1 MKILL
6 VADGRSPIT
15 LRWLKAIQ
23 PLGYEIHL
31 VSTFPCP
38 PIEKVHL
45 AAILPVAFASMAGSQ
60 VGSAARPEHKTSR
73 GLAHWRP
80 LLQKMRYLLGPLT
93 LPFFSRQF
101 NEIVLS
107 IKPDLVHA
115 LRIPFEGMLAAALPQ
130 VIPLLL
136 STWGNDLTL
145 HARGSLLMKWLTR
158 KALGRADGLFSDTW
172 RDIQLS
178 KEWGL
183 RAGCPTITI
192 PGNGGL
198 DLDEIRKM
206 QKKPPEVPDYLRKR
220 SLVIIN
226 PRGFR
231 PGSVHQDVFFQCLPE
246 VLREFPDVLVICTA
260 MQGQPK
266 ALRQVRALGLEHNV
280 RLLPYVSQP
289 ELWNLY
295 RQSQVYVSLS
305 SHDGTPN
312 TLLEA
317 MAFGCLPVCGDIES
331 IREWISDK
339 QNGLLVDPLDAR
351 AAARTLITAC
361 RDQDLRKRA
370 AIQNQKIIRA
380 RADVQGNRKLIK
392 SFYQQFIKE
401 NEWQI

>member
-1 MKILL
+1 MKLL
-6 VADGRSPIT
+6 LIADGRSPIT

-31 VSTFPCP
+31 VSTFHCP
-38 PIEKVHL
+38 PIEKVQL
-45 AAILPVAFASMAGSQ
+45 VAVLPVAFASMAGSQ
-60 VGSAARPEHKTSR
+60 VGRVAQPEHKTSH
-73 GLAHWRP
+73 GLANWRP
-80 LLQKMRYLLGPLT
+80 LLQKARYTLGPLT
-93 LPFFSRQF
+93 LPFFTQQF
-101 NEIVLS
+101 KNIVLK
-107 IKPDLVHA
+107 IKPDVVHA

-130 VIPLLL
+130 GIPLLL

-145 HARGSLLMKWLTR
+145 HARGSLLMKRLTR
-158 KALGRADGLFSDTW
+158 KALGRADGLFSDTR
-172 RDIQLS
+172 RDVQLA
-178 KEWGL
+178 KKWGL

-198 DLDEIRKM
+198 ELEEIRKM
-206 QKKPPEVPDYLRKR
+206 QQKPPDIPDYLHEH
-220 SLVIIN
+220 SPVIIN

-231 PGSVHQDVFFQCLPE
+231 PGSVHQDIFFQCLPD
-246 VLREFPDVLVICTA
+246 VLREFPHALVICTA
-260 MQGQPK
+260 MEGQPE
-266 ALRQVRALGLEHNV
+266 AVQQVKALGLEYNV
-280 RLLPYVSQP
+280 QLMRYVSQP

-331 IREWISDK
+331 IREWITDK

-351 AAARTLITAC
+351 AAAKTLITAC
-361 RDQDLRKRA
+361 RDQDLRKKA
-370 AIQNQKIIRA
+370 AIQNQRILHERV
-380 RADVQGNRKLIK
+380 DVQVNRKLIK

-401 NEWQI
+401 NEWRI